1 MYCLIATGTVM
12 LRESRVGFREL
23 LGYQTPSHHV
33 IYRNDA
39 YTHANI
45 NRNLFILIM
54 KSSVPLLV
62 RVSHVLTMRDLI
74 HGPVIANVDVESKHA
89 PKHQQPLLTKQQ
101 VK

>member
-1 MYCLIATGTVM
+1 M
-12 LRESRVGFREL
+12 SF
-23 LGYQTPSHHV
+23 LGIKLQAIHV
-33 IYRNDA
+33 IYRTDA

-54 KSSVPLLV
+54 TPFVPLLI
-62 RVSHVLTMRDLI
+62 RVSYVLTMRDLI

-101 VK
+101 LK